1 MAQTIPTVEPAS
13 IVAGDTVTWQ
23 ITLADYPAAA
33 GWVLS
38 YVLINAAGKIGIT
51 ASASGDDHLISV
63 SAATSA
69 AYAAGDYTWQSSVAL
84 GSDRYTIARGT
95 IKVRPNLAAQVAGFE
110 ARSTARK
117 ALDDLRAALVTWLAS
132 NGQVQEYEIAGRR
145 MKYASAADI
154 QARIALVEREV
165 AREDA
170 AEKLAAG
177 LNPARRIL
185 VRF

>member
-1 MAQTIPTVEPAS
+1 MAQTIPTIEPAS
-13 IVAGDTVTWQ
+13 VVAGDSIAWR
-23 ITLADYPAAA
+23 ITLPDYPASA

-38 YVLINAAGKIGIT
+38 YVLINAAGKISIT
-51 ASASGDDHLISV
+51 SAADGDDHLV
-63 SAATSA
+63 SIAAATSA
-69 AYAAGDYTWQSSVAL
+69 AYASGDYTWQSAVTL
-84 GSDRYTIARGT
+84 GADRYTLSRGS
-95 IKVRPNLAAQVAGFE
+95 IKIRPNLAAQAAGFE

-132 NGQVQEYEIAGRR
+132 NGQVQEYEIAGRK

-154 QARIALVEREV
+154 QSRIAIVEREV

-170 AEKLAAG
+170 ADKLAAG

>member
-1 MAQTIPTVEPAS
+1 MAQTIPIIEPAS
-13 IVAGDTVTWQ
+13 VVAGDTITWL
-23 ITLADYPAAA
+23 IATPDFPASA
-33 GWVLS
+33 GWVLG
-38 YVLINAAGKIGIT
+38 YVLINAAGKIT
-51 ASASGDDHLISV
+51 LTSSADGDDHLISI

-69 AYAAGDYTWQSSVAL
+69 AYAAGDYTWQSAATL
-84 GSDRYTIARGT
+84 GTARHTIARGSLK
-95 IKVRPNLAAQVAGFE
+95 IRPNLAAEAAGFE

-117 ALDDLRAALVTWLAS
+117 ALDDLRSALVTWLAS

-154 QARIALVEREV
+154 QARISLVEREV

>member
-1 MAQTIPTVEPAS
+1 MPQTIPTIEPAF
-13 IVAGDTVTWQ
+13 IVAGDTITWL
-23 ITLADYPAAA
+23 ISTPDYQASA
-33 GWVLS
+33 GYVLS
-38 YVLINAAGKIGIT
+38 YVLINSAGKIAIT
-51 ASASGDDHLISV
+51 ASASGDDHLVSV
-63 SAATSA
+63 SATTSA

-84 GSDRYTIARGT
+84 GSERYTIARGA
-95 IKVRPNLAAQVAGFE
+95 IKIRPNLAAQAAGFE

-117 ALDDLRAALVTWLAS
+117 ALDDLRSALVTWLAS
-132 NGQVQEYEIAGRR
+132 NGQVQEYEIAGRK
-145 MKYASAADI
+145 MKYATAADI
-154 QARIALVEREV
+154 QMRISLVEREV